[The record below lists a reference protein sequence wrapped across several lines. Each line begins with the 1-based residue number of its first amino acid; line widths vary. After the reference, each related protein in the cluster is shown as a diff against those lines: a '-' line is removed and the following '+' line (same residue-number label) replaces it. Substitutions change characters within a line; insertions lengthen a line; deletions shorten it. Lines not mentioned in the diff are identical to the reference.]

1 MKKCLLGWMIVFALP
16 VIGIA
21 AYKYNTIR
29 HSFESKPVNK
39 TISFAVYKENNYRAK
54 AYDCTYAQIHIS
66 LEKVRGAN
74 RTIVWDTTFDSKLL
88 KQYPSIENA
97 LSGKITVEKVVDK
110 KEHLEIKY
118 LIIYNSKGSILQM
131 QNGSFITDSCGR
143 LSIGV

>member
-1 MKKCLLGWMIVFALP
+1 MKKCLIGWVVVFALP

-21 AYKYNTIR
+21 AYKYNTIKE
-29 HSFESKPVNK
+29 SFESKKVDK
-39 TISFAVYKENNYRAK
+39 TISFTVFKENNYRAK
-54 AYDCTYAQIHIS
+54 VYDNTYAEIHIG
-66 LEKVRGAN
+66 LEKVRGKN
-74 RTIVWDTTFDSKLL
+74 RTPLWDTTFDAKLL

-97 LSGKITVEKVVDK
+97 ISRKITVEKVVDK

>member
-29 HSFESKPVNK
+29 HSFE
-39 TISFAVYKENNYRAK
+39 
-54 AYDCTYAQIHIS
+54 
-66 LEKVRGAN
+66 
-74 RTIVWDTTFDSKLL
+74 SKLL

-131 QNGSFITDSCGR
+131 QNCSFITDSCGR